1 MTPLLR
7 LSRGRRRARALSL
20 IALLS
25 FLSFSAACEEAG
37 IPGPDLERMIE
48 QERYQAYDAS
58 EFFAD
63 GRAMR
68 SPPEGTVALGI
79 TLDPAVAEGVRSGV
93 YVDRIPLPVT
103 GALLAR
109 GQQCFEITCSACHG
123 IAGDGESWVAR
134 KMELRKPPSLV
145 DPRVRSFPDGR
156 IYQVIQVGYGLMR
169 SYVEDLDQED
179 RWAVVAYV
187 RALQIAADVPLDVL
201 PPALRERAEQELR

>member
-1 MTPLLR
+1 MTTLLR
-7 LSRGRRRARALSL
+7 LSRVKGGGRALLL

-25 FLSFSAACEEAG
+25 CSVACDEAG

-58 EFFAD
+58 ELFAD

-68 SPPEGTVALGI
+68 SPPDDTVPQGI
-79 TLDPAVAEGVRSGV
+79 TLDPAVSEGVRSGV
-93 YVDRIPLPVT
+93 YVARIPLPVT
-103 GALLAR
+103 QALLTR

-123 IAGDGESWVAR
+123 ITGDGEAWVAR
-134 KMELRKPPSLV
+134 KMALRKPPTLL
-145 DPRVRSFPDGR
+145 DPRVRSLPDGR
-156 IYQVIQVGYGLMR
+156 IYQVIQAGYGLMR

-187 RALQIAADVPLDVL
+187 RALQIAADVPLDAL
-201 PPALRERAEQELR
+201 PPALRQQAEKELR